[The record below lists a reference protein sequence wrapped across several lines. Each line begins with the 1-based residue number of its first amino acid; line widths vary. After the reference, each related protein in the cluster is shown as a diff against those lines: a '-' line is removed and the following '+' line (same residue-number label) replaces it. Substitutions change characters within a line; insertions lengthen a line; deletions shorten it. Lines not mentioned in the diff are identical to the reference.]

1 MKNIESDA
9 MQILA
14 EVVMDENKGDVIK
27 SFKDIKTI
35 DDLLGILKAKSLL
48 NFSKGRKSKVEMRFN
63 EIFRER
69 LFIASKERH

>member
-14 EVVMDENKGDVIK
+14 EVCMDENKGDVIK

>member
-14 EVVMDENKGDVIK
+14 EICMDENKGDVIK

-35 DDLLGILKAKSLL
+35 DDLLGILKAKSLI

-63 EIFRER
+63 DIFRER
-69 LFIASKERH
+69 LFMASKERH